1 MSVASVVSSLP
12 GLSPLGDRDGW
23 VRRAREAA
31 LAWRNRGL
39 PREQHTELPRP
50 RCQVR
55 AAEGG

>member
-1 MSVASVVSSLP
+1 MVSSLP